1 MFYALGKFIYR
12 HRWPTLISAG
22 GLLALALVSLS
33 FGGKLTGG
41 TVKGLEAERADALVA
56 AVAGR
61 SAANTFVA
69 LFYSATLT
77 PGTPQFDG
85 AQEAALAPVR
95 TDPRVESVQSTAD
108 LDAQTAGQRRN
119 VADHVAFA
127 LVTMKG
133 ELKEALGAYPFV
145 RAKLTSSALDITTT
159 GRIPFMENLN
169 STLEVDL
176 RRAEL
181 ISLPLALMVLL
192 LVFRTLVAASLP
204 VGVGALAVLGGVAVL
219 MAVSHGVDISQYAI
233 NVCSLIGLG
242 VAIDYSLFTVARYRE
257 ELASGYA
264 YDEALARAIA
274 HAGKVVAFSAVAVGL
289 GLIALMFFNGS
300 YLMTMGVGGAIVVAL
315 AGLFALTF
323 LPALLAVLGPR
334 INALKL
340 PLPKLTLKLGLWHR
354 ISEWV
359 MRRPVLVMLPT
370 LALLLFLGTP
380 FLKIRLASS
389 DVSILPPK
397 LEAHRGYVDLQQS
410 FPDEAAT
417 HFNVAIEFPSEPAL
431 SAERIGA
438 IYYLSAKIA
447 KLPDVLKVRSVAY
460 GDSRLDR
467 VGYQNILM
475 NPPLAFAPMIEAGKA
490 ASSRGRVVML
500 QALSAAAPESDAAR
514 AIVNEIRADRRVA
527 DGTLVVGG
535 ESALDVDTTRFMLD
549 RAPWAVGFVVI
560 ATFIVLS
567 LLLGSVLLPLKA
579 VLMNFLSLAGS
590 FGALVYIFQEGHLI
604 STPGHPLEPALPVLL
619 FCVLFGLSMDYEV
632 LILSRM
638 KEAYDRTKDNR
649 LAVGEGLEKTGGLV
663 TSAAAIM
670 VSVFMAFASAD
681 VVLIKAVG
689 VGMAVAVA
697 LDATLVR
704 VLLVPATMRLF
715 GDANWWA
722 PAWLRALRHKLGLD
736 EHHEVSVGPAL
747 KPARDANGPVGQP
760 GARRQ

>member
-1 MFYALGKFIYR
+1 MFYTLGKFIFR
-12 HRWPTLISAG
+12 HRWPTLITAG
-22 GLLALALVSLS
+22 VLLALALVALSL
-33 FGGKLTGG
+33 GGKLTGG
-41 TVKGLEAERADALVA
+41 TVKGLEAERADQLVA
-56 AVAGR
+56 TVAGR
-61 SAANTFVA
+61 SADNTFVA
-69 LFYSATLT
+69 LFRSQTLA
-77 PGTPQFDG
+77 PGTPDFDQ
-85 AQEAALAPVR
+85 AMEAALAPLR
-95 TDPRVESVQSTAD
+95 SDPTVASVQSTAD
-108 LDAQTAGQRRN
+108 VDAETAGQRRN
-119 VADHVAFA
+119 AADKVAFA
-127 LVTMKG
+127 LVTIKG
-133 ELKEALGAYPFV
+133 ELKEALAAYPAI
-145 RAKLTSSALDITTT
+145 RAELKADTLDITTT

-176 RRAEL
+176 QRAEL
-181 ISLPLALMVLL
+181 ISLPLALIVLL

-204 VGVGALAVLGGVAVL
+204 VGVGALAVLGGVAIL

-257 ELASGYA
+257 ELASGYP
-264 YDEALARAIA
+264 YEEALARAIA
-274 HAGKVVAFSAVAVGL
+274 HAGKVVAFSALAVGL

-315 AGLFALTF
+315 AGIFALTF

-334 INALKL
+334 INALKI
-340 PLPKLTLKLGLWHR
+340 PLPRLSTKVGLWHR

-359 MRRPVLVMLPT
+359 MERPVLVMLPT
-370 LALLLFLGTP
+370 LAVLLFLGSP

-389 DVSILPPK
+389 DVSVLPPR
-397 LEAHRGYVDLQQS
+397 LEAHRGFEDLKKS

-417 HFNVAIEFPSEPAL
+417 HFNIAVEFPTEPAL
-431 SAERIGA
+431 TAERIGA
-438 IYYLSAKIA
+438 LYDVSAKLT
-447 KLPDVLKVRSVAY
+447 KLPNVTKVRSLTY

-467 VGYQNILM
+467 AGYQRILM
-475 NPPLAFAPMIEAGKA
+475 NPPAPFAARIEAGKA
-490 ASSRGRVVML
+490 ATSRGHVVII

-514 AIVNEIRADRRVA
+514 AIVNEIRADRAVA

-535 ESALDVDTTRFMLD
+535 ESALDVDTTRYMLD

-590 FGALVYIFQEGHLI
+590 FGALVYIFQEGHFI
-604 STPGHPLEPALPVLL
+604 SAPARPLEPALPVLL

-649 LAVGEGLEKTGGLV
+649 LSVGEGLEKTGGLV

-670 VSVFMAFASAD
+670 VSVFLAFASAE

-722 PAWLRALRHKLGLD
+722 PAWLRALRRKLGLED
-736 EHHEVSVGPAL
+736 HHAAL
-747 KPARDANGPVGQP
+747 P
-760 GARRQ
+760 GAPRPANTLGSTELPHS